1 MSKEKP
7 KKQGLLDATMMLP
20 IEQLER
26 NEGQFYG
33 LPKNP
38 RLIRDERFEALKKSI
53 QDAPDMLDLRELLV
67 YPMDNGKYIVIGGN
81 MRLAACIELGFTEL
95 PCKIIRKE
103 TPVKTLRE
111 ITIKDNEAFG
121 QPDWTTIAN
130 EWDMEELADWG
141 MELNYLNAGPV
152 NIDDFFE
159 EAGEQQSTEKELT
172 ITIEVPESL
181 KDKIDDIKASVKL
194 TLQEW
199 GDFRVK

>member
-7 KKQGLLDATMMLP
+7 KKQGLLEATLMLP

-67 YPMDNGKYIVIGGN
+67 YPMDDGKYIVIGGN

-95 PCKIIRKE
+95 PCKVIRKE

-141 MELNYLNAGPV
+141 MELNYLNAGPD

-159 EAGEQQSTEKELT
+159 DINNSSSKDKELT
-172 ITIEVPESL
+172 ITVEVPKEME
-181 KDKIDDIKASVKL
+181 DKIEDIKATLRL
-194 TLQEW
+194 TLDNFK
-199 GDFRVK
+199 GCKVK

>member
-1 MSKEKP
+1 
-7 KKQGLLDATMMLP
+7 
-20 IEQLER
+20 
-26 NEGQFYG
+26 
-33 LPKNP
+33 
-38 RLIRDERFEALKKSI
+38 
-53 QDAPDMLDLRELLV
+53 MLDLRELLV